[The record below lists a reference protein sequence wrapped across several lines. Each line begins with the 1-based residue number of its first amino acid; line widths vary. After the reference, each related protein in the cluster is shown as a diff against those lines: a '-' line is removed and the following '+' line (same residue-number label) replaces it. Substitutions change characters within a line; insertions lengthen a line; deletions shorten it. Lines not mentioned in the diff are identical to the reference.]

1 MGDTKP
7 KPKKKKEKDG
17 KTKRNK
23 YQEPGK
29 LNFVISKCTGN
40 YQKIDD
46 EAKKKSCLQKCK
58 RIR

>member
-46 EAKKKSCLQKCK
+46 EAKKKSCLQK
-58 RIR
+58 